1 MLKLLL
7 ATAPYLLK
15 ATSQSSKKQKVRS
28 LTALV
33 LFCFAGGAL
42 VAAAFVFVTSLYGA
56 AVGFLT
62 VSALFTLMG
71 LVFYF
76 KVKNPKS
83 DKIKDVTS
91 PAETTTDPIAALI
104 PEAALKDPAVAKLLN
119 QVVSNPVAT
128 SLAAAAISM
137 MITREIMKD

>member
-15 ATSQSSKKQKVRS
+15 ATSQTSKKQKVRS

-33 LFCFAGGAL
+33 LFCLAGGAL